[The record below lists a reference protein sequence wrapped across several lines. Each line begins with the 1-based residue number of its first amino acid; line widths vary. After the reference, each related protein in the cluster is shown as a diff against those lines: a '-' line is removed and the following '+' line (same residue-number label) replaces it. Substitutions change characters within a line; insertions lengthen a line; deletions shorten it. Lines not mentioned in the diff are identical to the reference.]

1 EAAGVAI
8 VQAAEAGG
16 AASWKDILQ
25 LSVLGV
31 GADEAVRAAQRL
43 MRGVPLEALRDE
55 AGDVTKP
62 PSGDGDIAVRVQIE
76 ARRAAQLRSNAT
88 PSPISCENLKW
99 TLPEDLAVDTKLTKV
114 HPHYRRSGGAA
125 AALRR
130 LWAEQSVATLLVDDV
145 IGILRGSCSEEHAT
159 EGSPTDLLSW
169 TCGNATAG
177 EIKTGVHA
185 DLSTRREHEGVFQ
198 PVSDIDKDD
207 DIDKSINGW
216 KEWSDDKYLC
226 PSIGAQLVFSTLCD
240 MSSEKRSTALQQIC
254 ENVNEVGHDPIKLS
268 TSLQMRIQRICL
280 EVIVEALLLPPGSEL
295 QSLAAQYVASHSE
308 RISEDQMH
316 ISLLTHFVSKV
327 LQSVATKTWKYDDNH
342 TGELLKKRK
351 PRLQTMSPT
360 DHLFS
365 RLSPLWSY
373 NEEIRDQA
381 TMTALS
387 QVSSQ
392 GPKTSLQIVSQC
404 LFALLSPPNS
414 LHRSIVMSVITEL
427 TKAINWNNASLGTVS
442 AKILREAFEK
452 NSYNNVEAFAEI
464 IGLAQA
470 VSPAATKV
478 LIEVFATT
486 QPSILFDCFN
496 RRDAPTR
503 LRASIVSTSVFV
515 YGQRPQTL
523 DSYFEDIRLLSV
535 AGSMLVSLGT
545 STDRDSKE
553 LEAILINFLDRCLR
567 LSLEVILI
575 NFFDRLAVHID
586 AQHNDAWLTPDR
598 AHVLCQNECGL
609 LWQHP
614 TLDKLRRTL
623 LARFL
628 ADGVITA
635 DEQLVFSKFLGATG
649 MTVSLTRQGCVV
661 LDETEYRMQGDTVEF
676 LAANNAA
683 RTMYPRAT
691 EDARTAAAEFA
702 SAASLMVEGNVLETG
717 DAVLSL
723 LHDEGS
729 ATQLVVFER
738 RTAFGDVVVRTV
750 DRLD

>member
-1 EAAGVAI
+1 YPDHASDVEAAGVAI

-76 ARRAAQLRSNAT
+76 ARRATQLRSNAT

-130 LWAEQSVATLLVDDV
+130 LWAEQSVATSLVDDV
-145 IGILRGSCSEEHAT
+145 ITILKASGEVRTT
-159 EGSPTDLLSW
+159 EDNPMDLISW
-169 TCGNATAG
+169 TCGYATIG
-177 EIKTGVHA
+177 EINTRIH
-185 DLSTRREHEGVFQ
+185 DPSTRHEHESVFQ
-198 PVSDIDKDD
+198 PVSDTDDKEDD
-207 DIDKSINGW
+207 TDMSVNGW
-216 KEWSDDKYLC
+216 KEWADDEYLC
-226 PSIGAQLVFSTLCD
+226 PSIGAQVVFSTLCD
-240 MSSEKRSTALQQIC
+240 MPSEKRSTLFQQIC
-254 ENVNEVGHDPIKLS
+254 ENVNEVSHDPIKLS
-268 TSLQMRIQRICL
+268 TMLQMRIQRICV

-295 QSLAAQYVASHSE
+295 QRLAAQYVASHSE
-308 RISEDQMH
+308 RISEDQTH
-316 ISLLTHFVSKV
+316 IPLLTHFVSKV
-327 LQSVATKTWKYDDNH
+327 LQRSFQPTSILVLLPMLKSVATKKWKYDDND
-342 TGELLKKRK
+342 TSELLKKRK
-351 PRLQTMSPT
+351 PQLQTMSPT

-392 GPKTSLQIVSQC
+392 GPNTALQIASQC
-404 LFALLSPPNS
+404 IYALLSPPNS
-414 LHRSIVMSVITEL
+414 LHRSIVINVITEL
-427 TKAINWNNASLGTVS
+427 TKAINWNNASLDT
-442 AKILREAFEK
+442 K
-452 NSYNNVEAFAEI
+452 NSRNNDEDIAEI
-464 IGLAQA
+464 IGLAQV
-470 VSPAATKV
+470 VSPAATKA
-478 LIEVFATT
+478 LTEVFATT
-486 QPSILFDCFN
+486 QPRLLFDCFM

-503 LRASIVSTSVFV
+503 LRASIASTAVFV
-515 YGQRPQTL
+515 YGQRPEIL
-523 DSYFEDIRLLSV
+523 DSYFEDIRFLSV
-535 AGSMLVSLGT
+535 AGSMLVFLGT
-545 STDRDSKE
+545 STDRDSNE
-553 LEAILINFLDRCLR
+553 
-567 LSLEVILI
+567 LEVILI

-598 AHVLCQNECGL
+598 AYVLCQNECGL
-609 LWQHP
+609 LLQHP
-614 TLDKLRRTL
+614 SLDKLRRTL

-628 ADGVITA
+628 ADGVVTA
-635 DEQLVFSKFLGATG
+635 NEQRVFRTFLRETG

-661 LDETEYRMQGDTVEF
+661 LDETEYRMQGNTVEF

-683 RTMYPRAT
+683 RTTYPRAT
-691 EDARTAAAEFA
+691 KDARTAAADVA

-750 DRLD
+750 DR